1 MQIMTSRPARSFRRL
16 VPNVML
22 ALFVAALSS
31 AQAQSPSI
39 WNGGGAD
46 DFWNNAANWGGN
58 LPVPGTAYDLQF
70 GVTARLT
77 PVNDFAPASNFRHFT
92 FDAGAGA
99 FTLGGNSITLNGNFT
114 NNSSSAQTINLPI
127 AFAGTAARTVAAA
140 AGDLAFG
147 GAITGNGGLL
157 LVGPGSVTLTAQNV
171 FTNYV
176 YVNGGIL
183 NLPTGGGISKGNGF
197 VIVGQ
202 NAGHNGGLNITGG
215 TLTNTQPSN
224 TGNFMVGR
232 AGFGSLNLA
241 SGTIRVNQVYV
252 GWTGGLGTALID
264 GGSLYCGTGSDYVVI
279 GNSTGTGVLTVNS
292 GLFHHAGANRAI
304 SLNNN
309 GVGRAELNVLG
320 GTLNNAG
327 GVVSFGLNAA
337 IIGLGDGT
345 GIANL
350 NGGTLILNR
359 FVAVSQNAGAPPGT
373 SYLNFNGGLLKV
385 STNNPTLTPAL
396 TLSGNLIPALT
407 AVYVNGPF
415 GTFAGGAVIDTDG
428 QDCVVES
435 ALLAPTGSGISA
447 LAVADAGAGYVGAPY
462 VTIIGDGV
470 GATAIANM
478 VDDGSGRGT
487 LKVDSVTVCNPGV
500 DYTYASFYFEGGAP
514 TTYATPGSVTLA
526 ANTSG
531 GVTKN
536 GAGSL
541 TLLGANTYSGNTVV
555 NSGRLIVSSAHSG
568 GGSFTAKDGATFGVA
583 RDPITP
589 VLATP
594 NLNLG
599 DTTGGAVEFG
609 LPDGNPAAAV
619 IMAGTLTLNGLNNV
633 VVSGANVEVGQFP
646 LIKYTS
652 LMGDPASLTNG
663 VLTPP
668 DGTLATLVHNA
679 GNSSFDLKI
688 TAVSSQLKWT
698 GTVQSGGVGPWDN
711 LITANW
717 INNGVAKVF
726 IPGADVT
733 CDDTAPGTAMIGLVD
748 ELAPSSVTVANASKN
763 YTFGG
768 SGALSGTLTLTKSGT
783 GSLTITNANTYSGT
797 TIVNEGT
804 LNLAG
809 SLTSSAGNV
818 TVNGG
823 KLVTSGSI
831 NTGSGDWSVGGT
843 ASSKGVLNINAGSAL
858 QLAGLFNV
866 GIDPTGNGAV
876 NISGGTV
883 TNTQAANAANFRF
896 ATTGYGA
903 LNMSDGV
910 VSINTFY
917 VGGGAGLGMAL
928 ISGGAFHAGTPRAA
942 DYLLVGGVSGGTG
955 VLTVSGGLLNHS
967 NVNRLISVNNNSDG
981 RGELNLLGGL
991 IDNWGGGVGYGY
1003 NSGTGTGNGIVNL
1016 NGGNLIVNR
1025 FVNTKGGGT
1034 LLTGNAYLN
1043 FNGGMVTASPST
1055 LTSPNLALSSNFIP
1069 ARIEVRINGAFGS
1082 FAGGAVIDTAGQNCL
1097 VDNAFLAPTGSGVQT
1112 LAVSDGGAGY
1122 IGAPYVSIEGDGKA
1136 AAAIANMI
1144 PDGSG
1149 ALKVGSITVCNPGVD
1164 YTYAGFSFSGGEP
1177 TVPATPGEVTLAANT
1192 SGGLTKNGAGRLTL
1206 NGANTYTGAT
1216 IINDGVLRVDGSLAA
1231 ASAVTVNGGALGG
1244 NGSVN
1249 GVVNVQSGGTL
1260 APAGTLTINNT
1271 LTLAPG
1277 SATLAQV
1284 NASTSGS
1291 DLVQGI
1297 TTVNY
1302 GGTLLVTNTAGTL
1315 TQGQTFQLFSAA
1327 GYHNDFSSIQS
1338 AGGGATWAFNPAT
1351 GILTV
1356 QSVTATTPTNVSYSL
1371 DGDKLTLTWPE
1382 SHLGWYAQSNA
1393 VDVAN
1398 ASAWHDIPGSQLG
1411 TNLSITMDPALS
1423 NVFYRL
1429 RTP

>member
-1 MQIMTSRPARSFRRL
+1 MTFRTDCSFRRL
-16 VPNVML
+16 VLNVLL

-58 LPVPGTAYDLQF
+58 VPVPGTAYDLRF
-70 GVTARLT
+70 GGTTRLT
-77 PVNDFAPASNFRHFT
+77 PVNDFTAASNFRHFT

-114 NNSSSAQTINLPI
+114 NNSSSPQTINLPI
-127 AFAGTAARTVAAA
+127 ALAGTAARTVAAA
-140 AGDLAFG
+140 AGNIAYG

-157 LVGPGSVTLTAQNV
+157 LVGPGSVTLSAQNV

-232 AGFGSLNLA
+232 AGFGSLNLS
-241 SGTIRVNQVYV
+241 SGIIRVNQVYV

-279 GNSTGTGVLTVNS
+279 GNSTGTGVLTINS

-309 GVGRAELNVLG
+309 GVGRAELNMLG

-350 NGGTLILNR
+350 NGGILILNR
-359 FVAVSQNAGAPPGT
+359 FVAVSQNAGAPPGA
-373 SYLNFNGGLLKV
+373 SYLNFNGGLLKA
-385 STNNPTLTPAL
+385 STNNPTLTPAQ
-396 TLSGNLIPALT
+396 TLSSNLIPALT

-415 GTFAGGAVIDTDG
+415 GTFAGSAVIDTDG

-435 ALLAPTGSGISA
+435 PLLAPTGGGISA
-447 LAVADAGAGYVGAPY
+447 MEVADGGSGYVGAPY
-462 VTIIGDGV
+462 VWILGDGT

-478 VDDGSGRGT
+478 VDDDSGQGT
-487 LKVDSVTVCNPGV
+487 LKVEGVTVCNPGI
-500 DYTYASFYFEGGAP
+500 DYTWASFYFNGGAP
-514 TTYATPGSVTLA
+514 SIGATPGNVTTA

-531 GVTKN
+531 GLTKL

-541 TLLGANTYSGNTVV
+541 TLMGANTYTGPTVV
-555 NSGRLIVSSAHSG
+555 NAGRVIVSSAHSG
-568 GGSFTAKDGATFGVA
+568 GGNFRARDGATLGVA
-583 RDPITP
+583 RDPVTP

-594 NLNLG
+594 SLTLG
-599 DTTGGAVEFG
+599 DTTGGAIEFE

-646 LIKYTS
+646 LIKYAS
-652 LMGDPASLTNG
+652 LIGDPASLTNG

-679 GNSSFDLKI
+679 ANSSFDLNI

-711 LITANW
+711 LVTANW
-717 INNGVAKVF
+717 INNGVVKVF

-733 CDDTAPGTAMIGLVD
+733 FDDTAPGTAMVGLVD

-768 SGALSGTLTLTKSGT
+768 SGTLSGTITLTKSGT
-783 GSLTITNANTYSGT
+783 GSLTITNGNIYSGV

-804 LNLAG
+804 LNFAG
-809 SLTSSAGNV
+809 SLASSAAAV

-831 NTGSGDWSVGGT
+831 NTGTGAWGVGST
-843 ASSKGVLNINAGSAL
+843 AASKGVLTINAGSDI
-858 QLAGLFNV
+858 QLAGGFNV
-866 GIDPTGNGAV
+866 GTDATGGGAV
-876 NISGGTV
+876 NITGGSI
-883 TNTQAANAANFRF
+883 TNTKAPNADNFRI
-896 ATTGYGA
+896 ATTGYGT
-903 LNMSDGV
+903 LNMSDGIV
-910 VSINTFY
+910 RVNTFY
-917 VGGGAGLGMAL
+917 VAGGAGLGTAL

-981 RGELNLLGGL
+981 RGELNMLGGL

-1003 NSGTGTGNGIVNL
+1003 NSGTGTGNGIINL

-1136 AAAIANMI
+1136 ATAIANMI
-1144 PDGSG
+1144 LDGSG

-1164 YTYAGFSFSGGEP
+1164 YTYAWFSFSGGEP
-1177 TVPATPGEVTLAANT
+1177 TVPATPGEVSLAANT
-1192 SGGLTKNGAGRLTL
+1192 SGGLTKNGDGRLTL

-1216 IINDGVLRVDGSLAA
+1216 VVNDGVLRVDGSLEAG
-1231 ASAVTVNGGALGG
+1231 SAVTVAGGALSGD
-1244 NGSVN
+1244 
-1249 GVVNVQSGGTL
+1249 GVIAGPVNVQAGGML
-1260 APAGTLTINNT
+1260 APAGLLSISNT
-1271 LTLAPG
+1271 LTLAAG
-1277 SATLAQV
+1277 STTFVQV
-1284 NASTSGS
+1284 NADTSGS
-1291 DLVQGI
+1291 DRVQGV
-1297 TTVNY
+1297 TTVHY
-1302 GGTLLVTNTAGTL
+1302 GGTLVVSNTAGVL
-1315 TQGQTFQLFSAA
+1315 TQGQTFQLFSVT
-1327 GYHNDFSSIQS
+1327 GQNNDFASIQS

-1356 QSVTATTPTNVSYSL
+1356 QSVTATTPTNVSYML
-1371 DGDKLTLTWPE
+1371 DGTTLTLTWPE

-1393 VDVAN
+1393 VDVVDVN
-1398 ASAWHDIPGSQLG
+1398 AWYDIAGSQLG
-1411 TNLSITMDPALS
+1411 TNLSITIDPAMS

-1429 RTP
+1429 RIP